1 MENGEDYTVYPGG
14 TNVITGSLRGG
25 RGRQKESEKDVMMEA
40 WPQKCYITGYE
51 DRGREPPAK
60 GCKKPLETEKSK

>member
-1 MENGEDYTVYPGG
+1 M
-14 TNVITGSLRGG
+14 ITGSLRGG

-51 DRGREPPAK
+51 DRGREPLAK